1 MAKID
6 FTGLEKELTQE
17 HGYKNST
24 GFSLDS
30 ALNQFFSTSN
40 SKNSKILYDWH
51 IAFSI
56 IAFMGIDYI
65 QDFIEIDDNY
75 VNKEDE
81 RVSYEEWSKCEKI
94 SNEVVSKYFHD
105 FTHLLMGTS
114 RDVAEKISR
123 LGTPK
128 HQSRLDGKVQL
139 GLAIHKMMGGKNN
152 IFKTT
157 SKYIKNISV
166 DDMDLDLITDIVIIL
181 NSCFK
186 KEFDFYMSSIFN
198 STKKPSQRV
207 FKAKLGNMQQFTHTL
222 SEKTENWIKKLYKYR
237 PIEEIIFSIC
247 ISEIKNIVKCK
258 NLEHDLLL
266 GSRSFKYKYGSYH
279 GECWKSFNRAV
290 IKLFQ
295 GGNSTQTLL
304 EKDNV
309 KNRYNTFLFWIIASM
324 PFIHSIMKI
333 ECSNNGLKKY
343 GNKGRPIKDKR
354 LNEWLSMLKFSPM
367 TGFKFRKGQ
376 CLEI

>member
-40 SKNSKILYDWH
+40 SKRLYDWH

-56 IAFMGIDYI
+56 IAFMGIDYTH
-65 QDFIEIDDNY
+65 DFIEIDDNY
-75 VNKEDE
+75 VNKADE

-94 SNEVVSKYFHD
+94 SDEVVNKYFQD
-105 FTHLLMGTS
+105 FRNLLIGTS
-114 RDVAEKISR
+114 KSSYDW
-123 LGTPK
+123 TPK
-128 HQSRLDGKVQL
+128 HQSRVSGKFQL
-139 GLAIHKMMGGKNN
+139 ELAVRRMMGQGMIGKNN

-157 SKYIKNISV
+157 SKYIKNV
-166 DDMDLDLITDIVIIL
+166 PVKDMHLDFITEVVIIL

-186 KEFDFYMSSIFN
+186 KEFDFYMSSIFD
-198 STKKPSQRV
+198 STRKPSQRV
-207 FKAKLGNMQQFTHTL
+207 FKAKLGNMFSNFIHPLTN
-222 SEKTENWIKKLYKYR
+222 KTKWIKDLYKYR

-295 GGNSTQTLL
+295 RGNSTQTLL

-309 KNRYNTFLFWIIASM
+309 KNRYNTFLFWIIGSM
-324 PFIHSIMKI
+324 PFIHSIMQV
-333 ECSNNGLKKY
+333 ECSNNGLEKY

-376 CLEI
+376 YFEI